1 MDIFLLHSITYY
13 HFNIRFSFLVVFF
26 LSYVNILLGG
36 SMELENQF
44 RYLVGGYYGVGL
56 MDEYP
61 LKVYMMK
68 EIEEY
73 IKAVVQENPIPNF
86 DYKKEAE
93 DIKENM
99 SDKTK
104 LQDALI
110 VLNLIKG
117 PMDLVFLIKERL
129 KGYANK

>member
-1 MDIFLLHSITYY
+1 
-13 HFNIRFSFLVVFF
+13 
-26 LSYVNILLGG
+26 
-36 SMELENQF
+36 MELENQF
-44 RYLVGGYYGVGL
+44 KYLVGGYYGVSL
-56 MDEYP
+56 MDIYP
-61 LKVYMMK
+61 LKEYMLK

-73 IKAVVQENPIPNF
+73 IRAVVKENTIKDF

>member
-1 MDIFLLHSITYY
+1 
-13 HFNIRFSFLVVFF
+13 
-26 LSYVNILLGG
+26 
-36 SMELENQF
+36 MELENQF